1 MYKLI
6 SPSLI
11 KDLFKEI
18 GGDEMVVEVFGMLK
32 DEYNNRIVLI
42 EEAIKN
48 NDFIRIKE
56 SVHPLKS
63 NLNYFVEKK
72 SEFGLMIQDFEDK
85 GAKGK
90 EIQDPEMKRLYASEM
105 KFDQLFQH
113 FKMKCHET
121 FAEIE
126 DYTKSF

>member
-11 KDLFKEI
+11 KELFAEL
-18 GGDEMVVEVFGMLK
+18 GGDEMVVEIFGMLK
-32 DEYNNRIVLI
+32 DVYNEKIVII

-48 NDFIRIKE
+48 NNFYGIKE
-56 SVHPLKS
+56 HVHPLKS

-72 SEFGLMIQDFEDK
+72 SEFGIMLQDFEDK
-85 GAKGK
+85 GFKGK
-90 EIQDPEMKRLYASEM
+90 DIEDPEKKRLYASEM
-105 KFDQLFQH
+105 KFDQLLQH
-113 FKMKCHET
+113 FKLKCQET

-126 DYTKSF
+126 DYTKNI

>member
-11 KDLFKEI
+11 KELFAEL
-18 GGDEMVVEVFGMLK
+18 GGDEMVVTIFSMLK
-32 DEYNNRIVLI
+32 DFYSTEIVVL

-48 NDFIRIKE
+48 NNFIGIKE

-72 SEFGLMIQDFEDK
+72 SEFGLMLQDFEDK
-85 GAKGK
+85 GFKGK
-90 EIQDPEMKRLYASEM
+90 NIEDPEMKRIYASEM
-105 KFDQLFQH
+105 KFDQLLQH
-113 FKMKCHET
+113 LKMKCQET
-121 FAEIE
+121 FVELE
-126 DYTKSF
+126 DYTKDF